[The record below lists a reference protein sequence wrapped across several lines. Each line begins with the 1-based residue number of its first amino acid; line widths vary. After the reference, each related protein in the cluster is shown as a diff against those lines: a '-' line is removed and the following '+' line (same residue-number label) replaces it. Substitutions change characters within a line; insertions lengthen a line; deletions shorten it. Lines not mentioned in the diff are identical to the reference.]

1 MTECYDAGKE
11 KLTFTLVTGGLYIF
25 TGILQALTGSGLVSL
40 PLFPGSFMGAFVL
53 IVIGSV
59 FIFGHREL
67 SESNP
72 EGQAFIVV
80 GILLSI
86 LFGILYLLVIGADSI
101 SAYILKSDDFDDWT
115 LLDDI
120 RPELYL
126 SLLSIWGYLKWK
138 DEFSMD
144 ESIPLDGGT
153 KEKVSTESEE
163 SL

>member
-11 KLTFTLVTGGLYIF
+11 KLTFALVTGSLYIV
-25 TGILQALTGSGLVSL
+25 TGILQALTGAGLFSL
-40 PLFPGSFMGAFVL
+40 PLLPGSIMGAFVL

-67 SESNP
+67 AESNP

-86 LFGILYLLVIGADSI
+86 IFGILYLLVLSADML
-101 SAYILKSDDFDDWT
+101 SAYVLESDDFSDWT
-115 LLDDI
+115 IMDDL

-126 SLLSIWGYLKWK
+126 SLLAVWGYLKWK
-138 DEFSMD
+138 DEFSM
-144 ESIPLDGGT
+144 EEAIPLDGG
-153 KEKVSTESEE
+153 KKPSSPETEEE
-163 SL
+163 SS